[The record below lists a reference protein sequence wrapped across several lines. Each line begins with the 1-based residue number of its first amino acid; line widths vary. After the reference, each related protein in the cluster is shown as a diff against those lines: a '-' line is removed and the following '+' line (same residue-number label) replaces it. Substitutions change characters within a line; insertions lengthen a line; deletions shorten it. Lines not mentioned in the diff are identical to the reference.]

1 MADQQEVLILKRE
14 RAAIK
19 KFSKMQKAQES
30 VVDVSASDDS
40 EDGESE
46 GEGDGE
52 GDGENEPL
60 SDHALIDA
68 QKLQQKFHGHI
79 IRRTHDSA
87 GKGGTISENI
97 IGLSKPIFRT
107 ILFPLTQDEQDTM
120 RKIAAADGTTPK
132 KLKKNSTFLEFS
144 LQAAVEHY
152 GTVSCYLRV
161 SVFADLLL

>member
-1 MADQQEVLILKRE
+1 MADEEEVLMLKRE
-14 RAAIK
+14 KAAIK

-30 VVDVSASDDS
+30 VVDLSASDDS

-46 GEGDGE
+46 GEGEGE
-52 GDGENEPL
+52 GENKPF

-68 QKLQQKFHGHI
+68 QKLQKKFYGHI
-79 IRRTHDSA
+79 IRRTHNSA

-97 IGLSKPIFRT
+97 IGLVKPIFRT

-132 KLKKNSTFLEFS
+132 KLKKNSTFLDFS
-144 LQAAVEHY
+144 LQATVEHY

-161 SVFADLLL
+161 SMFADLML